1 MQVILRRVRQVDRG
15 GDVDGLGPCVIGQEI
30 VVVRKRFSQTQGAGV
45 VEREADRLHIKYEAE
60 RGIGG
65 SSCCRDGGGG
75 GGGGNSGGRGV
86 AKICLTGCQFGGG
99 WFRLPRTIVV
109 VSGGVWAAGW
119 CHLLLATR
127 NFT

>member
-1 MQVILRRVRQVDRG
+1 MQVILRRVRQVDCG

-65 SSCCRDGGGG
+65 SSCSWYSRGRRGGTSSGRGGGG
-75 GGGGNSGGRGV
+75 KILLPPWQFRARGFHV
-86 AKICLTGCQFGGG
+86 
-99 WFRLPRTIVV
+99 PR
-109 VSGGVWAAGW
+109 
-119 CHLLLATR
+119 
-127 NFT
+127 

>member
-65 SSCCRDGGGG
+65 SSCSRY
-75 GGGGNSGGRGV
+75 SGWGRGRARRGRRCV
-86 AKICLTGCQFGGG
+86 SKILLPAWQFRAV
-99 WFRLPRTIVV
+99 FFHAARTIAGDAC
-109 VSGGVWAAGW
+109 VS
-119 CHLLLATR
+119 
-127 NFT
+127 

>member
-1 MQVILRRVRQVDRG
+1 MQVILRRVRQVDCG

-65 SSCCRDGGGG
+65 SRVRRGTQGRRGGGSNGRG
-75 GGGGNSGGRGV
+75 GG
-86 AKICLTGCQFGGG
+86 AEKILPPSQFFAV
-99 WFRLPRTIVV
+99 WFHLPPPTP
-109 VSGGVWAAGW
+109 AD
-119 CHLLLATR
+119 
-127 NFT
+127 

>member
-1 MQVILRRVRQVDRG
+1 MQVILRRVREVDRG

-65 SSCCRDGGGG
+65 ASSSMD
-75 GGGGNSGGRGV
+75 SGWARGKASSGPRGV
-86 AKICLTGCQFGGG
+86 GKIV
-99 WFRLPRTIVV
+99 LP
-109 VSGGVWAAGW
+109 AGELPAV
-119 CHLLLATR
+119 CV
-127 NFT
+127 

>member
-1 MQVILRRVRQVDRG
+1 MQVILRRVRQVDCG

-65 SSCCRDGGGG
+65 SSCSRYSGWRRGGTSSRRRGG
-75 GGGGNSGGRGV
+75 
-86 AKICLTGCQFGGG
+86 AKILLPPWQFWAV
-99 WFRLPRTIVV
+99 WFQLP
-109 VSGGVWAAGW
+109 
-119 CHLLLATR
+119 
-127 NFT
+127 

>member
-65 SSCCRDGGGG
+65 ATCWREFTGGRGGGRQGGGG
-75 GGGGNSGGRGV
+75 G
-86 AKICLTGCQFGGG
+86 AKKNPSPLAILAVLFHLPPPNTPDAGCL
-99 WFRLPRTIVV
+99 PPPAV
-109 VSGGVWAAGW
+109 
-119 CHLLLATR
+119 
-127 NFT
+127 

>member
-65 SSCCRDGGGG
+65 CAGIWFSWWRRGWRRTGGSSG
-75 GGGGNSGGRGV
+75 
-86 AKICLTGCQFGGG
+86 AKILPSALRVRARFLTG
-99 WFRLPRTIVV
+99 PRTISLYARVYRR
-109 VSGGVWAAGW
+109 
-119 CHLLLATR
+119 T
-127 NFT
+127 

>member
-65 SSCCRDGGGG
+65 GTRSRGTTGGGG
-75 GGGGNSGGRGV
+75 GGSNGRGRV
-86 AKICLTGCQFGGG
+86 AEKTPSALRSG
-99 WFRLPRTIVV
+99 VV
-109 VSGGVWAAGW
+109 CA
-119 CHLLLATR
+119 LLA
-127 NFT
+127 

>member
-65 SSCCRDGGGG
+65 SSFSRDSRWGGGG
-75 GGGGNSGGRGV
+75 ESGGRRRGGKILLSPWDFRGV
-86 AKICLTGCQFGGG
+86 FCY
-99 WFRLPRTIVV
+99 
-109 VSGGVWAAGW
+109 
-119 CHLLLATR
+119 
-127 NFT
+127 

>member
-65 SSCCRDGGGG
+65 GRPRKESPGGRGGGRNGRGGGG
-75 GGGGNSGGRGV
+75 KKKPSPPHILGLCFPPPPP
-86 AKICLTGCQFGGG
+86 IT
-99 WFRLPRTIVV
+99 P
-109 VSGGVWAAGW
+109 
-119 CHLLLATR
+119 H
-127 NFT
+127 

>member
-65 SSCCRDGGGG
+65 SSCSRYSRWRRGGAS
-75 GGGGNSGGRGV
+75 SGRRRVGKKLLPPWEIRAV
-86 AKICLTGCQFGGG
+86 LFQV
-99 WFRLPRTIVV
+99 PRTNSLS
-109 VSGGVWAAGW
+109 SGVYRRARW
-119 CHLLLATR
+119 R
-127 NFT
+127 D

>member
-65 SSCCRDGGGG
+65 GSCSRE
-75 GGGGNSGGRGV
+75 SRGGRG
-86 AKICLTGCQFGGG
+86 GGRRG
-99 WFRLPRTIVV
+99 RRWGSQKNLPPLPTL
-109 VSGGVWAAGW
+109 AG
-119 CHLLLATR
+119 LFSIPR
-127 NFT
+127 

>member
-65 SSCCRDGGGG
+65 SSCSRYSRWRRGGTSSGRGGGAKKLLPALQFR
-75 GGGGNSGGRGV
+75 GR
-86 AKICLTGCQFGGG
+86 CLPWPQ
-99 WFRLPRTIVV
+99 TIAVDAWV
-109 VSGGVWAAGW
+109 
-119 CHLLLATR
+119 
-127 NFT
+127 

>member
-1 MQVILRRVRQVDRG
+1 MQVILRRVRQVDCG

-65 SSCCRDGGGG
+65 SSCSRYSRGRRGGT
-75 GGGGNSGGRGV
+75 NSGRRRG
-86 AKICLTGCQFGGG
+86 AKI
-99 WFRLPRTIVV
+99 LPSALRFLAVLFPCPPTIAV
-109 VSGGVWAAGW
+109 
-119 CHLLLATR
+119 
-127 NFT
+127 

>member
-1 MQVILRRVRQVDRG
+1 MQVILRRVREVDRG

-65 SSCCRDGGGG
+65 CSGSRD
-75 GGGGNSGGRGV
+75 SKGRRGRARKGRRRG
-86 AKICLTGCQFGGG
+86 AKKIPPAWQV
-99 WFRLPRTIVV
+99 RAV
-109 VSGGVWAAGW
+109 
-119 CHLLLATR
+119 
-127 NFT
+127 

>member
-65 SSCCRDGGGG
+65 SSRSRDIRGRRGGA
-75 GGGGNSGGRGV
+75 SSGRGGA
-86 AKICLTGCQFGGG
+86 AKKIPPAWQHRAVF
-99 WFRLPRTIVV
+99 FHLPRSIAV
-109 VSGGVWAAGW
+109 
-119 CHLLLATR
+119 H
-127 NFT
+127 

>member
-65 SSCCRDGGGG
+65 ASGMRYSRWRR
-75 GGGGNSGGRGV
+75 GGGNNGGRGGG
-86 AKICLTGCQFGGG
+86 KINHPPLRILAVGFPLPPANRRGGG
-99 WFRLPRTIVV
+99 
-109 VSGGVWAAGW
+109 
-119 CHLLLATR
+119 
-127 NFT
+127 

>member
-65 SSCCRDGGGG
+65 SSCNRVFRWPRGGASRGRWRGG
-75 GGGGNSGGRGV
+75 KNLLSPLAFG
-86 AKICLTGCQFGGG
+86 AGCF
-99 WFRLPRTIVV
+99 
-109 VSGGVWAAGW
+109 
-119 CHLLLATR
+119 H
-127 NFT
+127 

>member
-65 SSCCRDGGGG
+65 GERIMGSWGGGG
-75 GGGGNSGGRGV
+75 GGERGV
-86 AKICLTGCQFGGG
+86 WRGLKKNPSPLQYC
-99 WFRLPRTIVV
+99 
-109 VSGGVWAAGW
+109 GW
-119 CHLLLATR
+119 CFSVAPTTPRLCAVLSPAG
-127 NFT
+127 

>member
-65 SSCCRDGGGG
+65 SSCSRYSRWGRGGER
-75 GGGGNSGGRGV
+75 SGGRGG
-86 AKICLTGCQFGGG
+86 AKILLPAWEFRAVCFPVPRAIGG
-99 WFRLPRTIVV
+99 
-109 VSGGVWAAGW
+109 
-119 CHLLLATR
+119 
-127 NFT
+127 

>member
-60 RGIGG
+60 RGVGG
-65 SSCCRDGGGG
+65 FRCCRYTG
-75 GGGGNSGGRGV
+75 GGRGR
-86 AKICLTGCQFGGG
+86 ARDGIGWGGKK
-99 WFRLPRTIVV
+99 LL
-109 VSGGVWAAGW
+109 AGW
-119 CHLLLATR
+119 QFFS
-127 NFT
+127 NFVPMSRLTSARCRVYRQPDV

>member
-65 SSCCRDGGGG
+65 GSWWRGSQWGRGGGKRGRGGGG
-75 GGGGNSGGRGV
+75 
-86 AKICLTGCQFGGG
+86 KK
-99 WFRLPRTIVV
+99 LPPPL
-109 VSGGVWAAGW
+109 
-119 CHLLLATR
+119 HLLVVL
-127 NFT
+127 FLL

>member
-1 MQVILRRVRQVDRG
+1 MQVILRRVREVDRG

-65 SSCCRDGGGG
+65 SSCSRESGWRR
-75 GGGGNSGGRGV
+75 GGRNRGRRGV
-86 AKICLTGCQFGGG
+86 GKKLLSAWQFRGVC
-99 WFRLPRTIVV
+99 FHVPRAIP
-109 VSGGVWAAGW
+109 
-119 CHLLLATR
+119 
-127 NFT
+127 

>member
-65 SSCCRDGGGG
+65 DRFGRDSRGRLGGGS
-75 GGGGNSGGRGV
+75 SGRWRV
-86 AKICLTGCQFGGG
+86 AKIL
-99 WFRLPRTIVV
+99 LPALQV
-109 VSGGVWAAGW
+109 GGVCFLGPRGNAVLAGVYRAPGCW
-119 CHLLLATR
+119 DS
-127 NFT
+127 

>member
-1 MQVILRRVRQVDRG
+1 MQVILRRVREVDRG

-65 SSCCRDGGGG
+65 AKRSRYSRGGGG
-75 GGGGNSGGRGV
+75 RARSGRRRG
-86 AKICLTGCQFGGG
+86 AKKLLPAWQFRAC
-99 WFRLPRTIVV
+99 WLPMPR
-109 VSGGVWAAGW
+109 A
-119 CHLLLATR
+119 
-127 NFT
+127 

>member
-1 MQVILRRVRQVDRG
+1 MQVILRRVREVDRG

-65 SSCCRDGGGG
+65 SCWRREPR
-75 GGGGNSGGRGV
+75 GGRGGGRSGWGPRV
-86 AKICLTGCQFGGG
+86 EKI
-99 WFRLPRTIVV
+99 LPRWESQVSCFRVLWTI
-109 VSGGVWAAGW
+109 AAV
-119 CHLLLATR
+119 
-127 NFT
+127 

>member
-65 SSCCRDGGGG
+65 SSCSRYSRGGRGG
-75 GGGGNSGGRGV
+75 ERRGGRGV
-86 AKICLTGCQFGGG
+86 AKKLLPPWQFRAVC
-99 WFRLPRTIVV
+99 FHVPR
-109 VSGGVWAAGW
+109 
-119 CHLLLATR
+119 
-127 NFT
+127 

>member
-65 SSCCRDGGGG
+65 ASCSRY
-75 GGGGNSGGRGV
+75 SRWGRGRASRGRGRV
-86 AKICLTGCQFGGG
+86 AKILLPGWTFRALCLQ
-99 WFRLPRTIVV
+99 RPP
-109 VSGGVWAAGW
+109 
-119 CHLLLATR
+119 
-127 NFT
+127 

>member
-1 MQVILRRVRQVDRG
+1 MQVILRRVREVDRG

-65 SSCCRDGGGG
+65 ARRSRYSRWRRGGASSGC
-75 GGGGNSGGRGV
+75 GRV
-86 AKICLTGCQFGGG
+86 AKIPPPAWQFRGV
-99 WFRLPRTIVV
+99 FFHVPRPISA
-109 VSGGVWAAGW
+109 SG
-119 CHLLLATR
+119 
-127 NFT
+127 

>member
-65 SSCCRDGGGG
+65 SSGYKCSRWRRGRAS
-75 GGGGNSGGRGV
+75 SGGDRG
-86 AKICLTGCQFGGG
+86 AN
-99 WFRLPRTIVV
+99 RLLSR
-109 VSGGVWAAGW
+109 
-119 CHLLLATR
+119 LA
-127 NFT
+127 FSVDLFQV

>member
-65 SSCCRDGGGG
+65 AAPFGVSSRLRGGGRRRRRG
-75 GGGGNSGGRGV
+75 G
-86 AKICLTGCQFGGG
+86 AMKIHHSCAT
-99 WFRLPRTIVV
+99 PR
-109 VSGGVWAAGW
+109 A
-119 CHLLLATR
+119 L
-127 NFT
+127 

>member
-65 SSCCRDGGGG
+65 ALMTWGSNWRRGGGKG
-75 GGGGNSGGRGV
+75 SGRGG
-86 AKICLTGCQFGGG
+86 AQKTLFPSPTSGACFSLTPPNTPGAGVY
-99 WFRLPRTIVV
+99 LP
-109 VSGGVWAAGW
+109 AA
-119 CHLLLATR
+119 
-127 NFT
+127 

>member
-65 SSCCRDGGGG
+65 GRRSRDSRRGGGG
-75 GGGGNSGGRGV
+75 GSRRGGGGGKKKTLPW
-86 AKICLTGCQFGGG
+86 AFWGG
-99 WFRLPRTIVV
+99 WVHTARPHARSFR
-109 VSGGVWAAGW
+109 
-119 CHLLLATR
+119 
-127 NFT
+127 

>member
-65 SSCCRDGGGG
+65 GSCGKDIRVRGGGG
-75 GGGGNSGGRGV
+75 GSGRRGGEEIGGPAWRV
-86 AKICLTGCQFGGG
+86 
-99 WFRLPRTIVV
+99 
-109 VSGGVWAAGW
+109 
-119 CHLLLATR
+119 LAVG
-127 NFT
+127 FV

>member
-65 SSCCRDGGGG
+65 ASCRRY
-75 GGGGNSGGRGV
+75 SRWGRGGASRGRRRV
-86 AKICLTGCQFGGG
+86 AKKILPAWQFWAV
-99 WFRLPRTIVV
+99 WFPGPRPI
-109 VSGGVWAAGW
+109 GVDA
-119 CHLLLATR
+119 C
-127 NFT
+127 

>member
-65 SSCCRDGGGG
+65 ASCSRESRWRRGGASS
-75 GGGGNSGGRGV
+75 GRRRV
-86 AKICLTGCQFGGG
+86 AKILIPGWESPGVGFQVPLT
-99 WFRLPRTIVV
+99 
-109 VSGGVWAAGW
+109 SG
-119 CHLLLATR
+119 
-127 NFT
+127 